1 MVAIAG
7 ALEMNLVGHRDR
19 DLTAGGKLGQ
29 RFVIENVP
37 AAGGIQAALRVT
49 GRRGGRPGGG

>member
-19 DLTAGGKLGQ
+19 DLAAGGKLGQ
-29 RFVIENVP
+29 RT
-37 AAGGIQAALRVT
+37 ADDDD
-49 GRRGGRPGGG
+49 